1 MVCPSKLEARC
12 LTSDFNV
19 LKKNTKCN
27 PFLLMCPCMW
37 ITRHTSHDQEYS
49 TRLLENVVNESAF
62 VPMRGDGLNESSTVI
77 SRLDDR

>member
-1 MVCPSKLEARC
+1 M
-12 LTSDFNV
+12 
-19 LKKNTKCN
+19 KNIIRDGV
-27 PFLLMCPCMW
+27 PCGLRV
-37 ITRHTSHDQEYS
+37 THS

>member
-1 MVCPSKLEARC
+1 MLSFPIDVSLYA
-12 LTSDFNV
+12 
-19 LKKNTKCN
+19 
-27 PFLLMCPCMW
+27 
-37 ITRHTSHDQEYS
+37 HDQEYS